1 VIYKTV
7 GADAEA
13 ELNPHRWTEP
23 PLQHEDSR
31 LAVRTGTSSWME
43 WSVVTPQASSE
54 ITISTLS
61 PCMGPKGK
69 PIRGDHGVCGQVPL
83 NGTVRF

>member
-1 VIYKTV
+1 MWTPKSRTRIIIRLARHHEEIGIVIYKTV

-31 LAVRTGTSSWME
+31 LAVRTNTSSHVEWM
-43 WSVVTPQASSE
+43 VKTPQASSE
-54 ITISTLS
+54 
-61 PCMGPKGK
+61 
-69 PIRGDHGVCGQVPL
+69 
-83 NGTVRF
+83 

>member
-1 VIYKTV
+1 MIYKTV

-31 LAVRTGTSSWME
+31 LAVRTGTS
-43 WSVVTPQASSE
+43 
-54 ITISTLS
+54 
-61 PCMGPKGK
+61 PCGMGG
-69 PIRGDHGVCGQVPL
+69 GDAAGV
-83 NGTVRF
+83 F